1 MAADYGLL
9 APAWLL
15 GLPLVA
21 VLTWWLRRRGRMLPP
36 VVGPLAVRHPAAAR
50 AAGTSAGG
58 GNRRR
63 DWLLPTALTLL
74 VLALAEPVRLGPA
87 LPREEAATTLMLL
100 VDVSVSMVLTDYTL
114 DGERV
119 DRLSMAKRLLDGF
132 VASLEGER
140 VGLVVV
146 GSPSALWVPPT
157 RDHALVRQ
165 ALGRLE
171 LTLAGRNAA
180 IGDALVLTAEHLRD
194 TPQRVAV
201 LVSDGNGWVGRHTP
215 DAGAER
221 LRAAGVT
228 LYAIGVGATGAGG
241 TERRPGDLIY
251 EPADLVLLERISRT
265 TGGTAFHATDSGAMA
280 GILEAIRTRHQADPP
295 PADGPR
301 LAQPL
306 YAWPL
311 SAALLLLAALPWL
324 SAGLPFWGVRG

>member
-1 MAADYGLL
+1 MAADYALL
-9 APAWLL
+9 TPAWLL
-15 GLPLVA
+15 ALPLVA
-21 VLTWWLRRRGRMLPP
+21 ALTWWLRRRGRTLPP
-36 VVGPLAVRHPAAAR
+36 ALRPLSVRHPAAAQL
-50 AAGTSAGG
+50 ADSVAGG
-58 GNRRR
+58 GKRQRG
-63 DWLLPTALTLL
+63 WVLPTALTLL
-74 VLALAEPVRLGPA
+74 VIALAQPVRLGPA
-87 LPREEAATTLMLL
+87 LPREEGSTTLMLL
-100 VDVSVSMVLTDYTL
+100 VDVSVSMVLADYTL
-114 DGERV
+114 DGERI

-215 DAGAER
+215 EAGAER

-241 TERRPGDLIY
+241 AERRPGDLIY
-251 EPADLVLLERISRT
+251 EPADMALLERIART
-265 TGGTAFHATDSGAMA
+265 TGGAAFHATDSGAMA
-280 GILEAIRTRHQADPP
+280 GILAAIRTRHQAGPP

-301 LAQPL
+301 LARPL
-306 YAWPL
+306 YPWPL
-311 SAALLLLAALPWL
+311 GAALLLLGALPWL
-324 SAGLPFWGVRG
+324 PAGRGSRGARG

>member
-1 MAADYGLL
+1 MVADYALL

-15 GLPLVA
+15 ALPVVA
-21 VLTWWLRRRGRMLPP
+21 ALTAWLRRRGRTLPP
-36 VVGPLAVRHPAAAR
+36 ALAPLPVRHPAAAC

-58 GNRRR
+58 GNRQG
-63 DWLLPTALTLL
+63 DWLLPTVLTLL
-74 VLALAEPVRLGPA
+74 VIALAQPVRHGPA
-87 LPREEAATTLMLL
+87 LPREDSETTLMLL
-100 VDVSVSMVLTDYTL
+100 VDVSVSMVLADYTL

-132 VASLEGER
+132 VDSLEGER

-146 GSPSALWVPPT
+146 GSPSAVWVPPT

-215 DAGAER
+215 EAGAER

-228 LYAIGVGATGAGG
+228 LYAIGVGATVSGG
-241 TERRPGDLIY
+241 TERRHGNLIY
-251 EPADLVLLERISRT
+251 EPADLALLERVSRA
-265 TGGTAFHATDSGAMA
+265 TGGAAFHATDSGAMA
-280 GILEAIRTRHQADPP
+280 GILAAIRTRHQAAPP

-311 SAALLLLAALPWL
+311 SAALLLLGALPWL
-324 SAGLPFWGVRG
+324 PAGRGSRGARG